1 MLKYLHKRYAGFSG
15 LRPIRM
21 KQDVYAFR
29 HGPLRHWR
37 ARAHWHVYL
46 LECADGTLYCGVT
59 TDLARRLAQHNG
71 LAPGGARYTSG
82 RRPVR
87 LLASRV
93 CAHKSA
99 ALRLECAVKAR
110 PRAEKILFLQQGV
123 VAPC

>member
-1 MLKYLHKRYAGFSG
+1 MTQDIRVSA
-15 LRPIRM
+15 RP
-21 KQDVYAFR
+21 
-29 HGPLRHWR
+29 
-37 ARAHWHVYL
+37 ARTGGAATHWHVYL

-71 LAPGGARYTSG
+71 LAPGGARYTS
-82 RRPVR
+82 
-87 LLASRV
+87 
-93 CAHKSA
+93 A

>member
-1 MLKYLHKRYAGFSG
+1 MTQDIRVSA
-15 LRPIRM
+15 RP
-21 KQDVYAFR
+21 
-29 HGPLRHWR
+29 
-37 ARAHWHVYL
+37 ARTGGAATHWHVYL
-46 LECADGTLYCGVT
+46 LYCGVT